1 MKTFILCGG
10 RGPQLGEN
18 GATVPKALINIGE
31 KPIIWHLLKFYSS
44 FGHRD
49 FILCLDFWAIKLRT
63 ICLNTKE
70 IGT

>member
-31 KPIIWHLLKFYSS
+31 KPIIWHFLK
-44 FGHRD
+44 
-49 FILCLDFWAIKLRT
+49 I
-63 ICLNTKE
+63 
-70 IGT
+70 